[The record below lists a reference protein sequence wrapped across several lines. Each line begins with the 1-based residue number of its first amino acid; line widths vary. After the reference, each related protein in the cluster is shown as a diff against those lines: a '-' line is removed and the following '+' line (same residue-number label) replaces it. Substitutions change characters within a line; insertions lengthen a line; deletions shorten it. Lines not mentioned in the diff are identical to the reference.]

1 MTATHLAAIGAAV
14 PPRVLMVLPQWP
26 QDPASGAARSMS
38 TICEMLAGA
47 GFTVRG
53 LGTTASESGR
63 SLIAQDLLPSL
74 GISPRAERW
83 RKRDILSYGFR
94 GVEYRLLDVGASS
107 PWGWEENYGPT
118 FGQLFDDEQ
127 RSFRPDL
134 IFTYGGTAGDLRR
147 RQRARSRGARVVF
160 GLRNESYL
168 APGSLAHCD
177 AILTP
182 SRYLTEFYR
191 SRAGIESTPLPVP
204 IQPSDVVASEHEP
217 IFLTMVNPVPANG
230 LMLFARLAEV
240 LSVERPDLPI
250 LVIESRAG
258 GSLLTAA
265 GLQGGFDLRRHANIM
280 TSPAVARPR
289 DIYGPTRILLAP
301 SLRESGGRV
310 VAEALWNGI
319 PPVVSDR
326 GAQPE
331 ARRGAGFMI
340 PIPADLTEHVRS
352 PVSVDVVRPWIEVI
366 VRLFDDDPFYD
377 EECARARAS
386 AAGYDPDR
394 LAQDYVAFFRSAL
407 S

>member
-1 MTATHLAAIGAAV
+1 MKDTPTAPIAA
-14 PPRVLMVLPQWP
+14 PEPRRILMVLPQWP

-38 TICEMLAGA
+38 TVCEMIADA

-63 SLIAQDLLPSL
+63 PLIARDLLPSL
-74 GISPRAERW
+74 GISPRAGRW
-83 RKRDILSYGFR
+83 RRREMLSYGFR

-107 PWGWEENYGPT
+107 PWGWEEAYGPA
-118 FGQLFDDEQ
+118 FDQLFDDEQ
-127 RSFRPDL
+127 QTFRPHL
-134 IFTYGGTAGDLRR
+134 ILTYGGTAGDLRR
-147 RQRARSRGARVVF
+147 RQRRRSRGARVVF

-168 APGSLAHCD
+168 APGALAHCD

-191 SRAGIESTPLPVP
+191 SRTGVDSTPLPVP
-204 IQPSDVVASEHEP
+204 IRPADVVATQHEP

-240 LSVERPDLPI
+240 LSLERPDLPI
-250 LVIESRAG
+250 LVVESRG
-258 GSLLTAA
+258 DGNLLTAA
-265 GLQGGFDLRRHANIM
+265 GLSGGFDLRRHANLMI
-280 TSPAVARPR
+280 SPPVARPR

-310 VAEALWNGI
+310 VAEALLNGI

-331 ARRGAGFMI
+331 ARRGAGFVI
-340 PIPADLTEHVRS
+340 PLPEDLTEDVRQ
-352 PVSVDVVRPWIEVI
+352 PVSADVVRPWIDTI
-366 VRLFDDDPFYD
+366 VRLFDDDPFYNG
-377 EECARARAS
+377 ERARAHAS
-386 AAGYDPDR
+386 AAAYQPDR
-394 LAQDYVAFFRSAL
+394 LAPAYVAFFRSVL